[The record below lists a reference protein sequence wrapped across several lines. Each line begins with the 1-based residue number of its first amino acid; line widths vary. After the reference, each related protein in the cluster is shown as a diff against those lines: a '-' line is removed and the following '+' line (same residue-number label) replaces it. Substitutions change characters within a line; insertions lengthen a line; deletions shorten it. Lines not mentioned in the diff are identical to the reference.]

1 MKGQSAIE
9 YLMTYGWMLL
19 VVAIV
24 GGAIFATVNGRC
36 VADVSGFT
44 GSDIMVEDIGIQK
57 PEDDVIV
64 EVRNTAPDPVRIDG
78 YSIQME
84 QVDADTGAAQNYGG
98 KTIPV
103 GDTRTF
109 RINMFADTTTS
120 TSCNRFSIELGYDIK
135 GGLQDLKATGK
146 ASLKAKIPEN

>member
-1 MKGQSAIE
+1 
-9 YLMTYGWMLL
+9 MLL

-44 GSDIMVEDIGIQK
+44 GSDITVEDIGIQR
-57 PEDDVIV
+57 PEDDVLV
-64 EVRNTAPDPVRIDG
+64 EVRNTASDPVRIYG

-84 QVDADTGAAQNYGG
+84 QIDADTGAAQNYGG
-98 KTIPV
+98 ETIPV
-103 GDTRTF
+103 GETRTF

-120 TSCNRFSIELGYDIK
+120 TGCNRFSIEIEYDLE
-135 GGLQDLKATGK
+135 GGLQDLKAAGR
-146 ASLKAKIPEN
+146 ASLEAKIPEN